1 MIPSRTCTL
10 TPTAVAMARDRDFND
25 GMNHNASY
33 SGFTPLHYAVVMD
46 DESLVRYL
54 LEHGADPTI
63 ENNRGLTPDRYCNN
77 ERVMAL
83 LEEYTAKVVI
93 SGYDS
98 IGDPNDY

>member
-10 TPTAVAMARDRDFND
+10 TPTTVAIARDREFSDSV
-25 GMNHNASY
+25 NHYVSY

-46 DESLVRYL
+46 DEPLVRYL

-63 ENNRGLTPDRYCNN
+63 ENNRGFTPDRYCNN
-77 ERVMAL
+77 ERVMSL
-83 LEEYTAKVVI
+83 LEEYTAKVDI
-93 SGYDS
+93 SGCNS